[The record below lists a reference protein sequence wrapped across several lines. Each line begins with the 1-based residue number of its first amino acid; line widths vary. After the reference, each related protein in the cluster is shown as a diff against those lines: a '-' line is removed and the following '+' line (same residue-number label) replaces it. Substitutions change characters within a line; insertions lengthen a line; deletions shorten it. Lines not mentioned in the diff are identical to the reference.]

1 MRHIKGDLLKRPAG
15 TNIIIHQA
23 NINGCMGSGIAAQ
36 IAKQI
41 PEAAAV
47 DTRTYNRLGVKLGS
61 FSFVHLDDYT
71 VVNLYGQSIKEL
83 SSAGIPT
90 DYNAV
95 VKSFQEIAQ
104 WLLDGEKALIAMGL
118 APVIGVPKFMGCGLG
133 GGDWDIYS
141 AIIEATIGQHF
152 PVVCVEWQ
160 SV

>member
-1 MRHIKGDLLKRPAG
+1 
-15 TNIIIHQA
+15 
-23 NINGCMGSGIAAQ
+23 MGSGIAAQ

-61 FSFVHLDDYT
+61 FSHVHLDDYT

-95 VKSFQEIAQ
+95 VKS
-104 WLLDGEKALIAMGL
+104 
-118 APVIGVPKFMGCGLG
+118 
-133 GGDWDIYS
+133 
-141 AIIEATIGQHF
+141 
-152 PVVCVEWQ
+152 
-160 SV
+160 